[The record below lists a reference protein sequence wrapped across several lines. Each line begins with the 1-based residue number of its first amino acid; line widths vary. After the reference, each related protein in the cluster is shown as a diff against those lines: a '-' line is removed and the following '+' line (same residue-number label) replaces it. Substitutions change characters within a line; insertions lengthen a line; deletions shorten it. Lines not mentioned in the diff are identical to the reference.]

1 MQEII
6 ISVFNMVGS
15 TFCVEAD
22 DGQKVYNLIEKAIQ
36 EEKKL
41 NFPFKMLRC

>member
-15 TFCVEAD
+15 AFCVEAD
-22 DGQKVYNLIEKAIQ
+22 DGQKEFGVKA
-36 EEKKL
+36 
-41 NFPFKMLRC
+41 

>member
-15 TFCVEAD
+15 AFCVEAD
-22 DGQKVYNLIEKAIQ
+22 DGQKVYDLIEKAIQ
-36 EEKKL
+36 EEKK
-41 NFPFKMLRC
+41 